1 MIQKGI
7 HTRMHINIACRVVKE
22 RERIVGAIVQGVTCL
37 AAQTAQNLALEDLE
51 DCPMLVHGNNNN

>member
-1 MIQKGI
+1 
-7 HTRMHINIACRVVKE
+7 MHINIACRVVKE